1 MRAMFLGVV
10 LSKVKMSEAASH
22 EVILEVSCDCYSA
35 AVVSIGKVFIAAS
48 CFICIAKCA
57 HLASAARIQNTH
69 ILYRHAMVIHF
80 CFAATI
86 ASPGRLSDP
95 SIRLA
100 CVCLQEAVGSTG
112 APATVGSH
120 WLSHSGGRA
129 SGHRGQRGYIRHLLV
144 RLAFS
149 FILVA
154 RLAAVRPQRAC
165 DKAEHAE
172 ETKHRTRL
180 MSESQLGQRR

>member
-35 AVVSIGKVFIAAS
+35 SVVSIGNACIAAS

-57 HLASAARIQNTH
+57 HLASAARIQDTH
-69 ILYRHAMVIHF
+69 SLYRHALVIHF

-100 CVCLQEAVGSTG
+100 CVCLQQAVGSTG
-112 APATVGSH
+112 AHTSGSH